1 MNLQAPPLRFHWSMS
16 RADDTLRGA
25 KARAHQSGRPDLDA
39 YVAFCHHAE
48 ACGIE
53 TLLTAFGFHRPDPI
67 AMAAALG
74 MVTKHIAFMVAVRSG
89 ICSPT
94 AFVQQVNTV
103 SALTNGRICINV
115 VGGHTPAEQR
125 AYGDFLA
132 HDERY
137 ARTDEFLTICRALW
151 ETDDPVTFKGTYYHI
166 ENGTINT
173 PFVSDTRRAPEIF
186 LGGASPAALDLA
198 ARHAACLWT
207 LPKTPDVLQ
216 PRIAP
221 VLESGTEVGLLLSI
235 IARPTR
241 EEAIHAAY
249 AVLDAVGTQALK
261 THQDFARR
269 SDSVA
274 FTATL
279 AMAEANTSDW
289 LTPYLWTG
297 AVPFMG
303 APAIALVGSFEEMA
317 EALMIYKG
325 IGITQFLLMGWP
337 DLEEMT
343 LFSREVLPRVR
354 HLEQDAESASLHL
367 ANPDTANHA

>member
-1 MNLQAPPLRFHWSMS
+1 MKPTQTPLRFHWSMS
-16 RADDTLRGA
+16 SADENWRGA
-25 KARAHQSGRPDLDA
+25 KSRAAQSGVPNMDA

-67 AMAAALG
+67 AMASALG
-74 MVTKHIAFMVAVRSG
+74 MVTEKIAFMVAVRSG
-89 ICSPT
+89 IFSPT
-94 AFVQQVNTV
+94 VFVQQVNTV
-103 SALTNGRICINV
+103 AALTNGRICLNV

-137 ARTDEFLTICRALW
+137 ARTDEFLTVCRALW
-151 ETDDPVTFKGTYYHI
+151 EDEDPVTFNGTYYQV
-166 ENGTINT
+166 ENATINT
-173 PFVSDTRRAPEIF
+173 PFVSDSRRAPEIF

-207 LPKTPDVLQ
+207 LPKTPEVLQ
-216 PRIAP
+216 PRIQP
-221 VLESGTEVGLLLSI
+221 LLERDTEVGLLISM

-241 EEAIHAAY
+241 EEAHHAA
-249 AVLDAVGTQALK
+249 ASMLDAIGTKARK
-261 THQDFARR
+261 THKDFAKR

-274 FTATL
+274 FTSTL
-279 AMAEANTSDW
+279 AMAEANASDW

-297 AVPFMG
+297 AVPYLG
-303 APAIALVGSFEEMA
+303 APAVALVGSFDDVA
-317 EALMIYKG
+317 EAMMIYKG

-354 HLEQDAESASLHL
+354 RKEQHAEVPAHGG
-367 ANPDTANHA
+367 